1 MRAAKVGPPS
11 PRERVIRLAKARA
24 ILRPKDLEAIGVPR
38 EYLRRLRD
46 EGVLEQPARGLYVL
60 AGAPPTEHQSLVE
73 VCKRVPKGVI
83 CLLSALQY
91 HELTTQIA
99 HEVWIALPHGAWRPK
114 LDTPRLRVVRYS
126 DATLTY
132 GVEQHRVGGAVLRVF
147 NPAKTVADCFK
158 YRNKIGLDVALEA
171 LRDSL
176 AQRKATRDDIWKAAE
191 VCRVANVM
199 RPYME
204 SLT

>member
-1 MRAAKVGPPS
+1 MRCD
-11 PRERVIRLAKARA
+11 RVIRLAKAQA

-60 AGAPPTEHQSLVE
+60 ADSEPTEHQSLVE
-73 VCKRVPKGVI
+73 VCKRVPQGVI
-83 CLLSALQY
+83 CLLSALPF

-99 HEVWIALPHGAWRPK
+99 HEVWIALPTKAWALK
-114 LDTPRLRVVRYS
+114 VESPRLRVVRYS
-126 DATLTY
+126 PSTLTY
-132 GVEQHRVGGAVLRVF
+132 GVEERPIAGAVVRVF

-158 YRNKIGLDVALEA
+158 FRNKIGLDVALEA
-171 LRDSL
+171 LRDCVGK
-176 AQRKATRDDIWKAAE
+176 RKSNRDEIWKAAQ

-199 RPYME
+199 RPYLE
-204 SLT
+204 SLA